1 MANFNVKVEAYG
13 NEVVVAVEAET
24 SVEAIE
30 KVQNGDYHLDLA
42 PLTEGHAQPEN
53 EDGSPAGH
61 QLTISIVE

>member
-30 KVQNGDYHLDLA
+30 KVQNGDYHLELA
-42 PLTEGHAQPEN
+42 PLTENQPQPEN